1 VATRVFLDGQV
12 VAPEQAR
19 ISVLDRGFL
28 YGDSVVEVLRTV
40 RGRAVDLVAH
50 LDRLARSQH
59 AVRMAPI
66 ATRTVAAAV
75 EATLTAADEREARI
89 RVIVSRGPGDMKVDL
104 AALGPPVLIVI
115 VEPLRLPPPDAYERG
130 AAAVT
135 IGALPAPVALAPGIK
150 PGSYLATVLAL
161 ALARDAGADEAIR
174 LDGEGRV
181 VEGATSNVF
190 AVVGGQASTAPVALG
205 LLAGVTRGRLLALG
219 REGGLPVAETAFSA
233 AELAGAD
240 EVFLTSSIRG
250 VMPVTRLDSRD
261 LPVGPVTRRAMALYQ
276 GYLDSL

>member
-19 ISVLDRGFL
+19 ISVFDRGFL

-40 RGRAVDLVAH
+40 RGRAVDLDAH

-59 AVRMAPI
+59 AVRLAPVPS
-66 ATRTVAAAV
+66 RTVAAAI
-75 EATLTAADEREARI
+75 EATLIAADEREARI
-89 RVIVSRGPGDMKVDL
+89 RVIVSRGPGDMKEDL
-104 AALGPPVLIVI
+104 AALGPPLLVVI
-115 VEPLRLPPPDAYERG
+115 VEPLRLPTPAAYERG

-135 IGALPAPVALAPGIK
+135 IGAVPAPVALAPGIK

-190 AVVGGQASTAPVALG
+190 AVIGGEARTAPPALG
-205 LLAGVTRGRLLALG
+205 LLAGVTRGRLLALM
-219 REGGLPVAETAFSA
+219 REGGLAVAEAPFRTT
-233 AELAGAD
+233 ELAAAD

-250 VMPVTRLDSRD
+250 VMPVTRLDGRD
-261 LPVGPVTRRAMALYQ
+261 LSVGPVTRRAMALYQ

>member
-1 VATRVFLDGQV
+1 MATRVFLDGQV

-19 ISVLDRGFL
+19 ISVFDRGFL

-40 RGRAVDLVAH
+40 RGRAVDLDAH

-59 AVRMAPI
+59 AVRLAPV
-66 ATRTVAAAV
+66 ASRTVAAAI
-75 EATLTAADEREARI
+75 EATLIAADEREARI
-89 RVIVSRGPGDMKVDL
+89 RVIVSRGPGDMKEDL
-104 AALGPPVLIVI
+104 AALGPPLLVVI
-115 VEPLRLPPPDAYERG
+115 VEPLRLPAPAAYERG

-135 IGALPAPVALAPGIK
+135 IGAVPAPVALAPGIK

-190 AVVGGQASTAPVALG
+190 AVIDREVRTAPPALG
-205 LLAGVTRGRLLALG
+205 LLAGVTRGRLLALM
-219 REGGLPVAETAFSA
+219 REGGLPVTEVPFRP
-233 AELAGAD
+233 AELATAD

-250 VMPVTRLDSRD
+250 VMPVTRLDGRALSA
-261 LPVGPVTRRAMALYQ
+261 GPVTRRAMALYQ

>member
-19 ISVLDRGFL
+19 ISVFDRGFL

-40 RGRAVDLVAH
+40 RGRAVDLDAH

-59 AVRMAPI
+59 AVRLAPV
-66 ATRTVAAAV
+66 ASRTVAAAI
-75 EATLTAADEREARI
+75 EATLSAADEREARI
-89 RVIVSRGPGDMKVDL
+89 RVIVSRGPGDMKEDL
-104 AALGPPVLIVI
+104 AALGPPLLVVI
-115 VEPLRLPPPDAYERG
+115 VEPLRLPVPAAYERG

-135 IGALPAPVALAPGIK
+135 IGAVPAPVALAPGIK

-190 AVVGGQASTAPVALG
+190 AVIDGEARTAPPALG
-205 LLAGVTRGRLLALG
+205 LLAGVTRGRLLALM
-219 REGGLPVAETAFSA
+219 REGGLPVAEVPFRPT
-233 AELAGAD
+233 ELAAAD

-250 VMPVTRLDSRD
+250 VMPVTRLDGRD
-261 LPVGPVTRRAMALYQ
+261 LSAGPVTRRAMALYQ